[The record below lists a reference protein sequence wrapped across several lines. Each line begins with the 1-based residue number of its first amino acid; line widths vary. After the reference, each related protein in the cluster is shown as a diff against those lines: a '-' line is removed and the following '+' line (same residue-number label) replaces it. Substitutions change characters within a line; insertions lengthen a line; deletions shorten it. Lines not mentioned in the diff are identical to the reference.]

1 MRRISDRQVGSTTPK
16 RAVKLAMR
24 GRSVGSASTAA
35 PWGVNPSDAKRCA
48 LSRPLDLPGEVEGKV
63 GSSRSVRVGVR
74 GYTRVHGGTAGV
86 SQR

>member
-1 MRRISDRQVGSTTPK
+1 
-16 RAVKLAMR
+16 MR
-24 GRSVGSASTAA
+24 GGSVGSASTAA
-35 PWGVNPSDAKRCA
+35 PWGVNPSDA
-48 LSRPLDLPGEVEGKV
+48 LSQLLDLPGEVEGKV